1 LEMGSDGVEQP
12 QAHKLMEV
20 GSDGAE
26 QSGDCKMME
35 MGSDEHVEL
44 VDDDDN
50 EGNRTYRR
58 SEAPRMT

>member
-1 LEMGSDGVEQP
+1 
-12 QAHKLMEV
+12 MEV
-20 GSDGAE
+20 DSDGAE

-35 MGSDEHVEL
+35 MGSDEHEEL
-44 VDDDDN
+44 VVDDDDDD